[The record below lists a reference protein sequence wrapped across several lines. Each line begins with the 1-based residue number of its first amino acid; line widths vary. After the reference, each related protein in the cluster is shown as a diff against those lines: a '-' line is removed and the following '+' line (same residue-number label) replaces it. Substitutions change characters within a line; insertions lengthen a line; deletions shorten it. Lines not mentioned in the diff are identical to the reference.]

1 MGLNKTIILIE
12 ENGMTIKELKDKIN
26 SEITNDDRILAVF
39 SKCINGTIL
48 ENEAFIHTA
57 FCHLKTLYPDYF
69 KNFIFDMSP
78 IVPFSDELS
87 DVLFRLRISD
97 LLYNINGRIHINKIY
112 AWESLRKFTEKEQA
126 IIKQIATTLSNL
138 ARKNDA

>member
-1 MGLNKTIILIE
+1 
-12 ENGMTIKELKDKIN
+12 
-26 SEITNDDRILAVF
+26 
-39 SKCINGTIL
+39 
-48 ENEAFIHTA
+48 
-57 FCHLKTLYPDYF
+57 
-69 KNFIFDMSP
+69 MSP